1 MTTSLVRFPI
11 VEMYTAVRGKLVHEG
26 ACRRR
31 AAREW
36 EQELSMRYPG
46 WEDPEDGPVAK
57 WEREWLRSGYLCE
70 GTKGELRCALPA
82 GPRDVLG
89 AMVNIL
95 PAATRM
101 KLRLTQGADGSVK
114 VRVDLA
120 ATTWVPVEGASV
132 RASVAARPDSR
143 VVLVLRTTESDAEF
157 CRQDSLGSRTGAVA
171 APTDWVVYTDGGYD
185 SGTAQVMGSER
196 AGWGWVAVSGGNGED
211 DGEAVEMARA
221 CGPVVLESSADNF
234 VGAVKLSNNTAEA
247 QALVEALQW
256 VLLAEPPA
264 DAMVL
269 FRTDSRIV
277 VGWATGRTACHEN
290 RELVAVLRSLWST
303 AAGRW
308 MLRWSHVKGHSG
320 HKWNDDVDTLA
331 TRGSE
336 GEAVGFSGG
345 QPLPEPPEHVP
356 LWGSCDRYA
365 WTVDRIVCLRTSDCG
380 DEFIISSYFGSSLR
394 RGAVQFVAA
403 GSCLP
408 LRDPPSRPLVEDV
421 VATCR
426 VADSSTELVC
436 HSRPHQMMVF
446 DAEGRSPEEAES
458 WVRWLVAGGVGE
470 QVVEARVPAVLSG
483 WELRSHCLRVA
494 TRITHS
500 DLGNI
505 TGGTPPREDG
515 EPQEAGGVW
524 EDGWGF
530 NGNGAAAAQGA
541 QAQHD
546 LHGQPA
552 EAAPRVPLALDV
564 EASIGNSFS
573 LISLSELRP
582 AAAGSSRDV
591 LPWTPERL
599 SIAATVDVAP
609 RHSPRQ
615 PDRLVQAADPLR
627 RTPTPSVGAVVGELE
642 RMSGLNRRPAIDGAL
657 STAPT
662 DAASTSSD
670 ALFAVADTDLAAAQ
684 MRVPACQ
691 EDGRPPQAAPLG
703 NHREPSLARAFSG
716 WGADGTE
723 LFREFWPVTAGTIRP
738 VPQRQVHPHGESASS
753 RPALAQVL
761 RESEARLSLDV
772 GTPGEHAGEHASS
785 VSGAWARRAGSTIAW
800 GWAALRGAAHTAWS
814 AAAGA
819 LQDRFAARPTGPVQR
834 PNLPD

>member
-1 MTTSLVRFPI
+1 M
-11 VEMYTAVRGKLVHEG
+11 
-26 ACRRR
+26 
-31 AAREW
+31 
-36 EQELSMRYPG
+36 
-46 WEDPEDGPVAK
+46 
-57 WEREWLRSGYLCE
+57 
-70 GTKGELRCALPA
+70 
-82 GPRDVLG
+82 
-89 AMVNIL
+89 
-95 PAATRM
+95 
-101 KLRLTQGADGSVK
+101 
-114 VRVDLA
+114 
-120 ATTWVPVEGASV
+120 
-132 RASVAARPDSR
+132 
-143 VVLVLRTTESDAEF
+143 
-157 CRQDSLGSRTGAVA
+157 
-171 APTDWVVYTDGGYD
+171 
-185 SGTAQVMGSER
+185 
-196 AGWGWVAVSGGNGED
+196 
-211 DGEAVEMARA
+211 
-221 CGPVVLESSADNF
+221 
-234 VGAVKLSNNTAEA
+234 
-247 QALVEALQW
+247 
-256 VLLAEPPA
+256 
-264 DAMVL
+264 
-269 FRTDSRIV
+269 
-277 VGWATGRTACHEN
+277 
-290 RELVAVLRSLWST
+290 
-303 AAGRW
+303 
-308 MLRWSHVKGHSG
+308 
-320 HKWNDDVDTLA
+320 
-331 TRGSE
+331 
-336 GEAVGFSGG
+336 
-345 QPLPEPPEHVP
+345 
-356 LWGSCDRYA
+356 
-365 WTVDRIVCLRTSDCG
+365 
-380 DEFIISSYFGSSLR
+380 
-394 RGAVQFVAA
+394 
-403 GSCLP
+403 
-408 LRDPPSRPLVEDV
+408 
-421 VATCR
+421 
-426 VADSSTELVC
+426 
-436 HSRPHQMMVF
+436 
-446 DAEGRSPEEAES
+446 
-458 WVRWLVAGGVGE
+458 
-470 QVVEARVPAVLSG
+470 
-483 WELRSHCLRVA
+483 
-494 TRITHS
+494 
-500 DLGNI
+500 
-505 TGGTPPREDG
+505 
-515 EPQEAGGVW
+515 W

-573 LISLSELRP
+573 LISLSGLRP

-615 PDRLVQAADPLR
+615 PDRLVQVADPLR

-785 VSGAWARRAGSTIAW
+785 VPGAWARRAGSTIAW